1 MSLFDDV
8 ALPLSLVLA
17 FLMGLAARRL
27 GLPPL
32 VGFLVAGFLL
42 NAAGV
47 RDDAAITAIAD
58 YGVTLLLFTIG
69 LKLRVRQLA
78 APAIW
83 GGATLNTAVTVAVA
97 SAALLAFAGFAPPTA
112 LLLAFALSFCST
124 VFTVKVFEE
133 RGELGARYAKT
144 AIGILVMQDVFA
156 VVFLTASTGKMPSP
170 WALGLLALIPLRFV
184 LFRLLDRSGHGE
196 LLPLFGLFAA
206 VGLGVSLFEA
216 VGLKPDL
223 GALVLGMLL
232 ASHPRAGEVAY
243 QLFGFK
249 EILLVG
255 FFLSIGLGGLPSG
268 GQLVIALGLL
278 LLLPFK
284 SALFFWLLCRFGLR
298 ARSAFLASLS
308 LATHSEFGLIVASL
322 AVDQGW
328 LSADWLVTLGVAVAL
343 SLVVAAPLNTMNNQ
357 LYERFKHRLRRFE
370 RAEALEADELEAA
383 GPVRIAVFGMGRVGT
398 STYDR
403 LRMDWGDVVVGID
416 ADPSVIEDHRR
427 DGRRVLLADAL
438 DIEWWE
444 EVERETAYRR
454 AQGMTQLEA
463 LVLALPSQESN
474 LYVLEKMRQ
483 IDFDGLVVAIAFHTD
498 EVQALKAA
506 GADFAFEAFA
516 EAGVGLAGHVQQQ
529 LRPQ

>member
-1 MSLFDDV
+1 MSVLDDV

-17 FLMGLAARRL
+17 FLLGVGARRL

-42 NAAGV
+42 NALGV
-47 RDDAAITAIAD
+47 EGDATIEAIAD
-58 YGVTLLLFTIG
+58 FGVKLLLFTIG
-69 LKLRVRQLA
+69 LKLKVEQLA

-83 GGATLNTAVTVAVA
+83 AGASLHMAATAAVMT
-97 SAALLAFAGFAPPTA
+97 AALVLLAGFAGPTA

-133 RGELGARYAKT
+133 RGELGARFAKS
-144 AIGILVMQDVFA
+144 AIGILIMQDIFA
-156 VVFLTASTGKMPSP
+156 VVFLTASSGKMPSP
-170 WALGLLALIPLRFV
+170 WAFALLGLIALRPI

-196 LLPLFGLFAA
+196 LLPLFGLFASI
-206 VGLGVSLFEA
+206 GLGVSLFGA

-223 GALVLGMLL
+223 GALALGMLL
-232 ASHPRAGEVAY
+232 AGHPRAGEVAY

-268 GQLVIALGLL
+268 EQLLIALALL

-298 ARSAFLASLS
+298 ARAAFLAALS
-308 LATHSEFGLIVASL
+308 LATHSEFGLIVAGV
-322 AVDQGW
+322 AVSEGW
-328 LSADWLVTLGVAVAL
+328 LGDEWLVTLGVAVAL

-357 LYERFKHRLRRFE
+357 LYERLQHWLRRFE
-370 RAEALEADELEAA
+370 RQEVLDADELEDA

-398 STYDR
+398 ATYDR

-416 ADPSVIEDHRR
+416 ADPSVIERHRR

-444 EVERETAYRR
+444 QVEREAAYRR
-454 AQGMTQLEA
+454 EHGMTPLEA

-483 IDFDGLVVAIAFHTD
+483 IQFDGLVVAIAFHND
-498 EVQALKAA
+498 EVAALKAA
-506 GADFAFEAFA
+506 GADYAFEAFA
-516 EAGVGLAGHVQQQ
+516 EAGVGLASHVEER
-529 LRPQ
+529 LRPR